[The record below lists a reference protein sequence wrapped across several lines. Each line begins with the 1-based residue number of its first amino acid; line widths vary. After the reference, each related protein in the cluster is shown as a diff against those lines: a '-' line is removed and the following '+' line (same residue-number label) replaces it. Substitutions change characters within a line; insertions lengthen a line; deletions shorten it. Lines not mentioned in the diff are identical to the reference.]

1 MHGERDMIRRLDA
14 FRRVVWPVRG
24 PDCGRRPRLF
34 VLWLAILLSGG
45 FGNSVTGQV
54 IAPVPQTP
62 PETKSSVDAGL
73 MPFLISEGREW
84 ISAEASASSLR
95 LLIPM
100 LVLGLIPALLLM
112 TTAYVRIA
120 IVLSLL
126 RQALGA
132 PQALPAQVTTSLAL
146 ISTVLV
152 MWPTW
157 QSVYDET
164 IGSSAEVQSAR
175 TFEQQWQA
183 GIQPIRQF
191 MSRQIEATGNSDDVW
206 LFLRHLPEVKTAPTT
221 YDEVPLRALLPAYM
235 LSELK
240 TAFLIGFQIYLP
252 FLVIDL
258 VVATVT
264 TAMGMFMLPPTM
276 ISMPLKLLLFVL
288 VDGWHLL
295 IGMLLESFQ
304 VAT

>member
-1 MHGERDMIRRLDA
+1 ML
-14 FRRVVWPVRG
+14 
-24 PDCGRRPRLF
+24 C
-34 VLWLAILLSGG
+34 SGG
-45 FGNSVTGQV
+45 VGTG
-54 IAPVPQTP
+54 ASCRAAEVPAVRS
-62 PETKSSVDAGL
+62 SSVDGGL
-73 MPFLISEGREW
+73 VDYVVTQGRQWAAAEGG
-84 ISAEASASSLR
+84 ASSLR
-95 LLIPM
+95 LGIMM
-100 LVLGLIPALLLM
+100 LGLGLIPALLLM

-120 IVLSLL
+120 IVLGLL

-132 PQALPAQVTTSLAL
+132 PQVLPLQVTMSLSL
-146 ISTVLV
+146 ISTALV

-157 QSVYDET
+157 QSVY
-164 IGSSAEVQSAR
+164 EVTLGPGAAA
-175 TFEQQWQA
+175 QA
-183 GIQPIRQF
+183 DLDPNQRLQVAIQPIRQF
-191 MSRQIEATGNSDDVW
+191 MSQQIEATGNSDDVW
-206 LFLRHLPEVKTAPTT
+206 LFMQHLPDVQSVPTT

-295 IGMLLESFQ
+295 IGMLLESFR
-304 VAT
+304 VAA

>member
-1 MHGERDMIRRLDA
+1 MVYPLI
-14 FRRVVWPVRG
+14 FRPPGFRASPLPGPDRG
-24 PDCGRRPRLF
+24 PPLRFVTLLLAVVLWAGGENAAWCQTADPAPKASSQVETEDEPRLM
-34 VLWLAILLSGG
+34 
-45 FGNSVTGQV
+45 Q
-54 IAPVPQTP
+54 
-62 PETKSSVDAGL
+62 
-73 MPFLISEGREW
+73 FLFSEGRDW
-84 ISAEASASSLR
+84 IAAEKGSSSLR
-95 LLIPM
+95 LVISM
-100 LVLGLIPALLLM
+100 VALGLIPALLLM

-132 PQALPAQVTTSLAL
+132 PQALPMQVTTSLAL

-164 IGSSAEVQSAR
+164 IGCSAEVQAAR
-175 TFEQQWQA
+175 TLEEQWQA

-191 MSRQIEATGNSDDVW
+191 MSQQIEATGNTDDVW
-206 LFLRHLPEVKTAPTT
+206 LFLRQLPDVQTAPTT
-221 YDEVPLRALLPAYM
+221 YDEVPLRALLPAFM

-258 VVATVT
+258 VVAAVT

-295 IGMLLESFQ
+295 IGMLLESFR
-304 VAT
+304 VVT